1 MTNRAPA
8 AERAV
13 ALHRERWG
21 APAVVSRAPGRVN
34 LIGEHT
40 DYNDGFVLPM
50 AIEFDTVVALSRAQ
64 RDRAGSDVVS
74 TVVSEH
80 FGEATLDHQRDQI
93 DATHWSAYVFGVSRL
108 LDGRGIAAEPWRC
121 SVATDV
127 PIGASLSSS
136 AALEVAMA
144 AALLHVA
151 GESWDAVATAR
162 ICQRVENEVVGM
174 PCGIMDPLICA
185 SAVEG
190 HASLIDCRS
199 LDIEPRRLV
208 DGSVIAILDTMTR
221 RELVDSAY
229 ADRRAACA
237 RAADWLATD
246 ALRDAQLDAIERMPA
261 DLRTERRRARHVI
274 TENER
279 TLAAAN
285 AMDAGDADALGDLMN
300 ASHASL
306 RDDYEVSGPGLDAMV
321 GIAQSSPGCRGA
333 RMTGGGFAGCAVAL
347 VDAEGA
353 EAFTRTVR
361 DRYRAANGLDA
372 GIWLSQP
379 AAGASLIRS
388 EE

>member
-1 MTNRAPA
+1 MTHRAPA

-40 DYNDGFVLPM
+40 DYNGGFVLPM
-50 AIEFDTVVALSRAQ
+50 AIEFDTVVALSRAK
-64 RDRAGSDVVS
+64 RDRSGRDVVS

-80 FGEATLDHQRDQI
+80 FGEAMLDHQRDQI
-93 DATHWSAYVFGVSRL
+93 DATHWAAYAFGVSRL
-108 LDGRGIAAEPWRC
+108 LDGCGIATEPWQC

-144 AALLHVA
+144 AALLHLA
-151 GESWDAVATAR
+151 GESWDAVATAQ

-237 RAADWLATD
+237 RAADWLAVD
-246 ALRDAQLDAIERMPA
+246 ALRDAQLDAIDGMPD
-261 DLRTERRRARHVI
+261 DLTTERRRARHVI

-279 TLAAAN
+279 TLAAAR
-285 AMDAGDADALGDLMN
+285 AMHSGDANALGELMN

-306 RDDYEVSGPGLDAMV
+306 RDDYEVSGPALDTMV
-321 GIAQSSPGCRGA
+321 AIAQSGPGCRGA
-333 RMTGGGFAGCAVAL
+333 RMTGGGFAGCALAL
-347 VDAEGA
+347 VDADGA
-353 EAFTRTVR
+353 EAFTRSVR
-361 DRYRAANGLDA
+361 DRYRDACGLDA
-372 GIWLSQP
+372 DVWLSQP
-379 AAGASLIRS
+379 AAGASLIRGG
-388 EE
+388 E

>member
-34 LIGEHT
+34 LVGEHT
-40 DYNDGFVLPM
+40 DYNGGFVLPM

-64 RDRAGSDVVS
+64 RDRSGRDVVS

-93 DATHWSAYVFGVSRL
+93 DATHWDAYVFGVSQL
-108 LDGRGIAAEPWRC
+108 LAGCGIAIDPWRC

-144 AALLHVA
+144 AALLHLA
-151 GESWDAVATAR
+151 GESWDAVATAQL
-162 ICQRVENEVVGM
+162 CQRVENEVVGM

-199 LDIEPRRLV
+199 LDIEPQRLV

-246 ALRDAQLDAIERMPA
+246 ALRDAHLDAIEHMPP
-261 DLRTERRRARHVI
+261 DLMTERRRARHVI

-279 TLAAAN
+279 TLAAAR
-285 AMDAGDADALGDLMN
+285 AMDSGDADALGDLMN

-306 RDDYEVSGPGLDAMV
+306 RDDYEVSGPALDAMV
-321 GIAQSSPGCRGA
+321 GIAQSLPGCRGA

-347 VDAEGA
+347 VEA
-353 EAFTRTVR
+353 EAAEVFTRAVR
-361 DRYRAANGLDA
+361 DRYRAAYGLDA
-372 GIWLSQP
+372 DIWLSQP
-379 AAGASLIRS
+379 AAGASLIGHD
-388 EE
+388 E

>member
-108 LDGRGIAAEPWRC
+108 LDGRGIATEPWRC

-306 RDDYEVSGPGLDAMV
+306 RDDYEVSGPALDAMV

-347 VDAEGA
+347 VDTEGA

>member
-1 MTNRAPA
+1 MTIRAPA
-8 AERAV
+8 AERAI

-50 AIEFDTVVALSRAQ
+50 AIEFDTVVALSRAK
-64 RDRAGSDVVS
+64 RDRSGRDVVS

-80 FGEATLDHQRDQI
+80 FGEATRDHQRDQI
-93 DATHWSAYVFGVSRL
+93 DATHWAAYVFGVGRL
-108 LDGRGIAAEPWRC
+108 LHGCGIAIEPWRC
-121 SVATDV
+121 TIATDV

-144 AALLHVA
+144 AALLRLA
-151 GESWDAVATAR
+151 GESWDAVATAQL
-162 ICQRVENEVVGM
+162 CQRVENEVVGM

-185 SAVEG
+185 SAREG

-208 DGSVIAILDTMTR
+208 DGTVIAILDTMTR
-221 RELVDSAY
+221 RELVESAY

-237 RAADWLATD
+237 RAADWLVMD
-246 ALRDAQLDAIERMPA
+246 ALRDAQLDAIEHMPA
-261 DLRTERRRARHVI
+261 GLRTERRRARHVI
-274 TENER
+274 TENKR
-279 TLAAAN
+279 TLAAAR
-285 AMDAGDADALGDLMN
+285 AMDAGDANTLGDLMN

-306 RDDYEVSGPGLDAMV
+306 RDDYEVSGLALDTMV

-347 VDAEGA
+347 VEAEAA
-353 EAFTRTVR
+353 EAFTHMVR
-361 DRYRAANGLDA
+361 DRYRAACGLDA
-372 GIWLSQP
+372 DIWLSQP
-379 AAGASLIRS
+379 AAGASLIGGG
-388 EE
+388 E